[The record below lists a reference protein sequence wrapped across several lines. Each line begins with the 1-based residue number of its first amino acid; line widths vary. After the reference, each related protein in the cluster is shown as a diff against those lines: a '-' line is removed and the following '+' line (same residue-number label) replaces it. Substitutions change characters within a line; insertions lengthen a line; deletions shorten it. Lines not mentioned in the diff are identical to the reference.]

1 MKADKKTI
9 IGIIL
14 GIIAVGC
21 LVGGIFLLRYSLQGK
36 DKSGAVVTGNPT
48 DESLN
53 QESVN
58 NPNGADNANNTS
70 DSINNTSDN
79 TEDDSTADGE
89 NEEVVEEIDRVVNP
103 YRDYFLQN
111 EDMAAWIYIPDTVID
126 YPVMYT
132 PGDEN
137 YYLNRDFNK
146 NSNANGCL
154 ILDTDSSMDPL
165 STNLIIHGH
174 NMGSGAMFGTLTK
187 YENASYCNEHKYI
200 YLYGKDYEHIY
211 EVIAVFRSKVFYKT
225 DVTFKYYKFFNATT
239 QEEFDDFYN
248 NIMAISVYETDLTAE
263 FGDKFLT
270 LSTCAYHVEN
280 GRFVVVA
287 KEIDPGEYYLPV
299 DMPVEE
305 EAIAS
310 DER

>member
-1 MKADKKTI
+1 MGNNMKADKKRI

-21 LVGGIFLLRYSLQGK
+21 LVIGIILLRYSLLGK
-36 DKSGAVVTGNPT
+36 DKSGADAGNST
-48 DESLN
+48 VSDEMPN
-53 QESVN
+53 NESVITPDEPEN
-58 NPNGADNANNTS
+58 ADNT
-70 DSINNTSDN
+70 TDN
-79 TEDDSTADGE
+79 T
-89 NEEVVEEIDRVVNP
+89 EEVVEDGETEPEVEVDRVVNP

-146 NSNANGCL
+146 NNNANGCL
-154 ILDTDSSMDPL
+154 ILDTDSSMTPL

-187 YENASYCNEHKYI
+187 YENATYCNEHKYI
-200 YLYGKDYEHIY
+200 YLYGQDYEHIY

-225 DVTFKYYKFFNATT
+225 DVAFKYYKFFNAST
-239 QEEFDDFYN
+239 QEEFDDFYD
-248 NIMAISVYETDLTAE
+248 NIMAMSTYETELTAE
-263 FGDKFLT
+263 FGDRFLT

-299 DMPVEE
+299 DTPVEE
-305 EAIAS
+305 TEITVK
-310 DER
+310 E